1 MMEENG
7 TLTTCELTTY
17 EPEAVEEIP
26 LAREALAMKIIMKA
40 EWLHD
45 AVQELDGS
53 SERLILKA
61 SPQHPNFSVSAAGP
75 LGSTVVEFTYDATRT
90 SDTLD
95 TFIVPEPIL
104 FSYKF
109 SLLKNA
115 IRTMSIASKVSIRGD
130 RQGVLSLQFMI
141 EHEGGSPSFIDF
153 RFLPFAS
160 DDRDS
165 EED

>member
-1 MMEENG
+1 MGSHSLGKTDIIWE
-7 TLTTCELTTY
+7 
-17 EPEAVEEIP
+17 VDIEI
-26 LAREALAMKIIMKA
+26 R
-40 EWLHD
+40 
-45 AVQELDGS
+45 
-53 SERLILKA
+53 
-61 SPQHPNFSVSAAGP
+61 
-75 LGSTVVEFTYDATRT
+75 
-90 SDTLD
+90 
-95 TFIVPEPIL
+95 
-104 FSYKF
+104 YKF